1 MASSNELSEAGP
13 DDDAL
18 YLEQYHPNFLWA
30 LALAFPV
37 LPLFWN
43 YHVRVT
49 KEIVS
54 FGYSTNIVAKTVDR
68 SSITSVEPFEINPLS
83 GWGGWGI
90 RLRRAEGSWQT
101 GYVSQGGSGVKLNT
115 NEKGKDSVYV
125 FSCNDPKTVC
135 DLLSPEKKLVPVV
148 EN

>member
-1 MASSNELSEAGP
+1 MSISNELSVAGP
-13 DDDAL
+13 DDGVL
-18 YLEQYHPNFLWA
+18 YLEQYHPNFLWV

-90 RLRRAEGSWQT
+90 RVVGGHADAGGGRERYQHINDIEHIVEQT
-101 GYVSQGGSGVKLNT
+101 PHDHIVILGADTQEQLGLGTSNS
-115 NEKGKDSVYV
+115 
-125 FSCNDPKTVC
+125 FR
-135 DLLSPEKKLVPVV
+135 
-148 EN
+148 